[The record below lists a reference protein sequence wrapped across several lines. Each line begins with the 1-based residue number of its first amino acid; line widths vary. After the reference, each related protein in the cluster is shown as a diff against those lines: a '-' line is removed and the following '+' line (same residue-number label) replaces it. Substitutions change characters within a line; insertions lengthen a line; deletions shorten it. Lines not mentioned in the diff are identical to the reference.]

1 MEEKENEQNK
11 QVQEQ
16 KSLNKRNVKMSNT
29 IGKKGQLLSYCLSAP
44 SHPFI
49 LHFVMLYWD
58 SPNII
63 LAFPIDFLKSLVN
76 REC

>member
-29 IGKKGQLLSYCLSAP
+29 MGKKANY
-44 SHPFI
+44 
-49 LHFVMLYWD
+49 
-58 SPNII
+58 
-63 LAFPIDFLKSLVN
+63 
-76 REC
+76 

>member
-29 IGKKGQLLSYCLSAP
+29 MGKRPIIKLLSLSSKP
-44 SHPFI
+44 PF
-49 LHFVMLYWD
+49 Y
-58 SPNII
+58 SP
-63 LAFPIDFLKSLVN
+63 LCDAVLGLCKHHSCFPN
-76 REC
+76 